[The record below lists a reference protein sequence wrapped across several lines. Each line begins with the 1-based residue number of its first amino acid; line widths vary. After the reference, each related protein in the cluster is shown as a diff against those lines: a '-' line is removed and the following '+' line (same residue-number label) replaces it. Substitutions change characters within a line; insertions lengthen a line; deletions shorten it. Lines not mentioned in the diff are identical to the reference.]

1 MPFINTKVNVAI
13 SKEQEISMKEKLGKA
28 IETLPGKT
36 EDWLMLCFEEQS
48 HLYFKGE
55 GTKPLAFVEVKIYG
69 HAEGKAYNQMTEQIC
84 RILDEVLCIPP
95 AQVYVKYEEC
105 EHWGWNENNF

>member
-13 SKEQEISMKEKLGKA
+13 SKEQEILIKERLGKA

-36 EDWLMLCFEEQS
+36 ENWLMLCFEQQS

-55 GTKPLAFVEVKIYG
+55 GSKPLAFVEVKIYG
-69 HAEGKAYNQMTEQIC
+69 HAESKAYNQMTERIC
-84 RILDEVLCIPP
+84 HILEEVLSIPP

-105 EHWGWNENNF
+105 EHWGWNGNDF